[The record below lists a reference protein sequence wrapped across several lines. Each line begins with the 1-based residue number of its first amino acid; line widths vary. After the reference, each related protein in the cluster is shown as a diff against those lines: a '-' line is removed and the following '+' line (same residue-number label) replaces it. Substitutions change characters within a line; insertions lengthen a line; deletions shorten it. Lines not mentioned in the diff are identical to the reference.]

1 MADKDLYLLTDID
14 PKTVGLV
21 ERGAVD
27 VFDDGQNF
35 FLFKSQM
42 KEEKSMADEKTF
54 WQMLKDLAKAND
66 VEVPAE
72 LEAAMEQPET
82 PTEPEPTPEPEPAPV
97 VEKAQP
103 SVTPEPSQEYE
114 VVKAQLATATAQME
128 AMNARIQKAEQDLQ
142 KERELRAVEE
152 LQKAQG
158 IFIAKAQQWDNMVD
172 DPVMMGKALHAS
184 QAAIPE
190 ELYKYMESRID
201 RGERLIK
208 ASNVWDEF
216 GSTRIEDDGTPLA
229 KAQKQATE
237 KGIPLAEAILA
248 LPEADQ
254 LVILAES
261 RGGK

>member
-1 MADKDLYLLTDID
+1 
-14 PKTVGLV
+14 
-21 ERGAVD
+21 
-27 VFDDGQNF
+27 
-35 FLFKSQM
+35 
-42 KEEKSMADEKTF
+42 MADEKTF

-72 LEAAMEQPET
+72 LEAAMEAPVVEPET

-103 SVTPEPSQEYE
+103 APEQPQNYE
-114 VVKAQLATATAQME
+114 VIKAQLATATAQME
-128 AMNARIQKAEQDLQ
+128 AMNTRIQKAEQDLQ

-158 IFIAKAQQWDNMVD
+158 EFITKAQQWDNMVD

-208 ASNVWDEF
+208 ASNVWGEF
-216 GSTRIEDDGTPLA
+216 GSTRIDDDGTPLA